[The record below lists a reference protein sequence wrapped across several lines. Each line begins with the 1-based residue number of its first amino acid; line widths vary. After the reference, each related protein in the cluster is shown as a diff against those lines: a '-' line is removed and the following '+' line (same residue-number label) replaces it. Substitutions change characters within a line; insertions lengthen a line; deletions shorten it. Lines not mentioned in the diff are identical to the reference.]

1 MTAPHTPIL
10 PTGQF
15 QGSSGTNAYGDFV
28 LQVDW
33 SVGEILRALDTHQ
46 LSGQTLVIFTSDNGC
61 SPEADFEELS
71 GFGHDPS
78 AGFRGAKADIFEGG
92 HRIPFMV
99 RWPGKVKPGT
109 TSSQVICLTDLMATV
124 AAMTGETLPPD
135 AGADSYNLLPILL
148 QQQTTPL
155 REATVH
161 HSVDGS
167 FAIRQGDWKLNLCG
181 GSGGWSDPLPG
192 SDEEAALPPFQLYN
206 LAGDP
211 GETTN
216 LYLEEPGIAE
226 ELRRLLDK
234 YKSEGRSSPGS

>member
-1 MTAPHTPIL
+1 
-10 PTGQF
+10 
-15 QGSSGTNAYGDFV
+15 
-28 LQVDW
+28 
-33 SVGEILRALDTHQ
+33 
-46 LSGQTLVIFTSDNGC
+46 
-61 SPEADFEELS
+61 
-71 GFGHDPS
+71 
-78 AGFRGAKADIFEGG
+78 
-92 HRIPFMV
+92 MV
-99 RWPGKVKPGT
+99 RWPGKVKPGS